1 MGRIKAEDHEA
12 LRKWAADNMAEDPE
26 NLIIRQENGSI
37 LFKSTNAAKAYR
49 RIEKMYKD
57 SQRSSQ

>member
-1 MGRIKAEDHEA
+1 MGRIKPDEHEA
-12 LRKWAADNMAEDPE
+12 LRKWAAENKAEDPE
-26 NLIIRQENGSI
+26 SLIIRQENGSI

-57 SQRSSQ
+57 SLRFK